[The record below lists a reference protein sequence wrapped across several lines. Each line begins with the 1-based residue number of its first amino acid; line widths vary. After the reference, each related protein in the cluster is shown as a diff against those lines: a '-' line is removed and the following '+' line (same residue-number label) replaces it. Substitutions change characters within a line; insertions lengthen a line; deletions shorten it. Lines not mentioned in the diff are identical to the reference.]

1 MYKNGKIMEMQNKTK
16 IIVVKINQNKWE

>member
-1 MYKNGKIMEMQNKTK
+1 MYKNGKIMEMQNKTN